1 MMRTLTLII
10 AAIAVDAAVVAA
22 QTVPTP
28 PGDTAIRL
36 PLEFGSFDRK
46 PQFRLQLLR
55 SGVRRSIENGES
67 IDRANQSLGGFEV
80 VTRSFSGPGASLRYQ
95 NATPARNAPAGLDS
109 VFREIDARA
118 IVGDYGLAVELGW
131 LVREAPLEGKVRKAQ
146 IAQIGMRSQYT
157 VGTTGIYTDI
167 GALYRR
173 SVIPID
179 SRLVDNGIEI
189 LLWGVRADASIR
201 YAVPRYP
208 VFVMLGYA
216 IETWAQERTLS
227 RTDVTTRRNEATS
240 SLLMGIGLQRGM
252 R

>member
-1 MMRTLTLII
+1 MMRALTLI
-10 AAIAVDAAVVAA
+10 VVVLSIDVVVAAA

-28 PGDTAIRL
+28 AGDTTVAL
-36 PLEFGSFDRK
+36 PPAYGSFDRK

-55 SGVRRSIENGES
+55 SSSRRSIENDGV
-67 IDRANQSLGGFEV
+67 IGRADQSLGGFEV
-80 VTRSFSGPGASLRYQ
+80 VSRSFSGPGVSLRYQ
-95 NATPARNAPAGLDS
+95 NATPAQNAPAGLDS
-109 VFREIDARA
+109 AFSEIDARA
-118 IVGDYGLAVELGW
+118 ILGDYGLAIELGW

-146 IAQIGMRSQYT
+146 VAQIGMRSQRT
-157 VGTTGIYTDI
+157 VGTTGVYTEI

-173 SVIPID
+173 SLIPID
-179 SRLVDNGIEI
+179 SRLVDNGIDI

-201 YAVPRYP
+201 YAIPRYP
-208 VFVMLGYA
+208 AFIMLGYA

-240 SLLMGIGLQRGM
+240 SLLMGVGIQRGM